1 MDNTIDTPL
10 VNTNNRLT
18 HPTRRH
24 KTVILI
30 FGLNKLYS
38 FGAKD
43 HIVVTKNK
51 IGSSNSKI
59 NITER
64 HTMIEKDVMIMKYI
78 WRRLSSCSEAQ
89 KE

>member
-43 HIVVTKNK
+43 HIVVTNNK
-51 IGSSNSKI
+51 IGIVVIQRSTLQRDI
-59 NITER
+59 
-64 HTMIEKDVMIMKYI
+64 
-78 WRRLSSCSEAQ
+78 L
-89 KE
+89 